1 MMNNG
6 ELLIEQNYIGNML
19 FRNGSVCPY
28 HPRALGS
35 NPKHN
40 IYAFPIYILIVV

>member
-1 MMNNG
+1 MNNG
-6 ELLIEQNYIGNML
+6 ELLIEQNYVGNML
-19 FRNGSVCPY
+19 FRNGSVYPY

-40 IYAFPIYILIVV
+40 IYAFSIYILIVV